1 MAKFLLF
8 MVIVA
13 LANIVSDMILTYV
26 FIGG

>member
-1 MAKFLLF
+1 MEKLLLLTILF
-8 MVIVA
+8 I